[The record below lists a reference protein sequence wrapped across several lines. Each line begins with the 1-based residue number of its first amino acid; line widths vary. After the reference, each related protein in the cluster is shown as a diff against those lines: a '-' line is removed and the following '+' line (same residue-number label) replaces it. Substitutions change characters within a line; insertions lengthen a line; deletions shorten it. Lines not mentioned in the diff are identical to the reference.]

1 MKPFTD
7 LYMYDLIVKYVETGD
22 PTFLEKAAREALR
35 SGAFLEHVLDLIL
48 ITPVEKLPP
57 SARRLAAG
65 VKHLV
70 STANCSSLPQR
81 LAVPC
86 EIAKRRLDFIKV
98 EGEEVPEVEA
108 LGVDRVIYA
117 FCKATGTVVI

>member
-1 MKPFTD
+1 
-7 LYMYDLIVKYVETGD
+7 MYDLIVKYVETGD
-22 PTFLEKAAREALR
+22 LAFLEKAAGEALR

-57 SARRLAAG
+57 TARRLAAG

-98 EGEEVPEVEA
+98 EGEKVPEIEA
-108 LGVDRVIYA
+108 LGADRVIYA
-117 FCKATGTVVI
+117 FCKATGTIVE

>member
-1 MKPFTD
+1 
-7 LYMYDLIVKYVETGD
+7 MYDLIVKYVETGD
-22 PTFLEKAAREALR
+22 PTFLEKVAREALR

-70 STANCSSLPQR
+70 STADCSSLPQR
-81 LAVPC
+81 LATPC
-86 EIAKRRLDFIKV
+86 EIAKRGLEWRGKRCRRSRRWAWI
-98 EGEEVPEVEA
+98 GSSTPSA
-108 LGVDRVIYA
+108 RRPA
-117 FCKATGTVVI
+117 P

>member
-1 MKPFTD
+1 
-7 LYMYDLIVKYVETGD
+7 MYDLIIKYVETGD
-22 PTFLEKAAREALR
+22 PTFLEKVAREALR

-70 STANCSSLPQR
+70 STADCSSLPQR
-81 LAVPC
+81 LAAPC

-98 EGEEVPEVEA
+98 EGEEVPEVGA
-108 LGVDRVIYA
+108 LGADRVIYA
-117 FCKATGTVVI
+117 FCKATGTVLM